1 MNEKDDIQLR
11 NTIKE
16 MIELKIKSN
25 FAALALE
32 YWCDYRSSKI
42 RYYEEL
48 LAENKGLS
56 KQLKSIDDYFNE
68 PRELKQ
74 FKREVF

>member
-48 LAENKGLS
+48 NKEKMIMKDNQNYPFVSYQFLFHN
-56 KQLKSIDDYFNE
+56 YF
-68 PRELKQ
+68 
-74 FKREVF
+74 

>member
-25 FAALALE
+25 FVALA
-32 YWCDYRSSKI
+32 
-42 RYYEEL
+42 
-48 LAENKGLS
+48 
-56 KQLKSIDDYFNE
+56 
-68 PRELKQ
+68 
-74 FKREVF
+74 

>member
-11 NTIKE
+11 NTINE

-48 LAENKGLS
+48 NKE
-56 KQLKSIDDYFNE
+56 KDDYE
-68 PRELKQ
+68 R
-74 FKREVF
+74 

>member
-16 MIELKIKSN
+16 MIELKIKPN
-25 FAALALE
+25 FAALGGE
-32 YWCDYRSSKI
+32 YWCDYRPSKI

-48 LAENKGLS
+48 NKE
-56 KQLKSIDDYFNE
+56 KDDYE
-68 PRELKQ
+68 R
-74 FKREVF
+74 

>member
-25 FAALALE
+25 FAALA
-32 YWCDYRSSKI
+32 
-42 RYYEEL
+42 
-48 LAENKGLS
+48 
-56 KQLKSIDDYFNE
+56 
-68 PRELKQ
+68 
-74 FKREVF
+74 

>member
-16 MIELKIKSN
+16 MIELKIKPN
-25 FAALALE
+25 FVALGWE
-32 YWCDYRSSKI
+32 YWCDYRLSKI

-48 LAENKGLS
+48 NKE
-56 KQLKSIDDYFNE
+56 KDDYE
-68 PRELKQ
+68 R
-74 FKREVF
+74 